1 MALTPSTKKKLFSGA
16 IVGIITVTLFFSSAV
31 RDVATAARDTYES
44 LETFANIINIIQK
57 HYVEEVGTDQLIQG
71 AIDGMMMSL
80 DPHSAYLTPDLYK
93 ELQVDTKGSFGGL
106 GIEITIRDEMLTI
119 IAPIED
125 TPAFKAGVKPGD
137 QIIKINGELT
147 KGMSLMKAVSM
158 MRGPKGSA
166 VLLTLRRE
174 DLPEPFDVSIMREII
189 RVKSVK
195 DSKIYED
202 KYGYVRVAQ
211 FQEGT
216 SRELTDALH
225 KLDEQSGNHIEGI
238 ILDLRHNPGGLL
250 NEAVKVSDLFLD
262 AGLIVYTEGRGDN
275 QKQRFLA
282 HNEGTEANRPMVVLV
297 DEGSASASE
306 IVAGALQDHKRAVIV
321 GTTTFGK
328 GSVQTI
334 LPLDHES
341 ALRLTTARY
350 YTPAGRSIQAKGI
363 EPDVVVERVVRVA
376 KANTLGGAGSGSGF
390 SVREQDLRGH
400 MKNKDGEDVAPRH
413 EVPATEQIAS
423 DVSPGDE
430 SQSDPQLERAIDLL
444 KTWNVFSRFQEEGL
458 APLADSTA
466 AAH

>member
-1 MALTPSTKKKLFSGA
+1 MPLNPRSKKKLAMGA
-16 IVGIITVTLFFSSAV
+16 GVGAVALVLLFLPAL

-57 HYVEEVGTDQLIQG
+57 HYVEEVSTDQLIQG
-71 AIDGMMMSL
+71 AIDGMMSSL

-106 GIEITIRDEMLTI
+106 GIEITIRDDMLTI

-125 TPAFKAGVKPGD
+125 TPAYKAGVKAGD
-137 QIIKINGELT
+137 QIMKIDGQLT

-158 MRGPKGSA
+158 MRGPKGTA
-166 VLLTLRRE
+166 VTLTLRRE
-174 DLPEPFDVSIMREII
+174 DRAEPFDVAITREII

-195 DSKIYED
+195 DAKLYENR
-202 KYGYVRVAQ
+202 YGYVRISQ

-216 SRELTDALH
+216 SRDLADALR
-225 KLDEQSGNHIEGI
+225 KLGDQVPGGLQGT

-262 AGLIVYTEGRGDN
+262 AGLIVYTEGRDES

-282 HNEGTEANRPMVVLV
+282 HNDGTEPERPMVVLV

-334 LPLDHES
+334 LPLEHDS

-363 EPDVVVERVVRVA
+363 APDVVVERAVRVA
-376 KANTLGGAGSGSGF
+376 KANPDF
-390 SVREQDLRGH
+390 SVREENLQGH
-400 MKNKDGEDVAPRH
+400 MQGEEVATDA
-413 EVPATEQIAS
+413 V
-423 DVSPGDE
+423 PGDKTT
-430 SQSDPQLERAIDLL
+430 SDPQLERGLDLL

-458 APLADSTA
+458 APLADSASA
-466 AAH
+466 AVKQ

>member
-1 MALTPSTKKKLFSGA
+1 
-16 IVGIITVTLFFSSAV
+16 
-31 RDVATAARDTYES
+31 
-44 LETFANIINIIQK
+44 
-57 HYVEEVGTDQLIQG
+57 
-71 AIDGMMMSL
+71 MMMSL
-80 DPHSAYLTPDLYK
+80 DPHSAYLTPELYK

-166 VLLTLRRE
+166 VALTLRRE

-195 DSKIYED
+195 DAKLYEN

-216 SRELTDALH
+216 SRELTEALH
-225 KLDEQSGNHIEGI
+225 RLDQQAGGHIEGE

-262 AGLIVYTEGRGDN
+262 AGLIVYTEGRGEN

-282 HNEGTEANRPMVVLV
+282 HNEGTEPNRPMVVLV

-376 KANTLGGAGSGSGF
+376 KASLGGGAGGGF
-390 SVREQDLRGH
+390 SVREHDLRGH
-400 MKNKDGEDVAPRH
+400 MKNNKGEEEEEPAH
-413 EVPATEQIAS
+413 EQPVTEQIAS
-423 DVSPGDE
+423 DVAPGGE
-430 SQSDPQLERAIDLL
+430 SQSDPQLERALDLL

-458 APLADSTA
+458 APLADSSA
-466 AAH
+466 AAPQ

>member
-1 MALTPSTKKKLFSGA
+1 M
-16 IVGIITVTLFFSSAV
+16 
-31 RDVATAARDTYES
+31 
-44 LETFANIINIIQK
+44 
-57 HYVEEVGTDQLIQG
+57 
-71 AIDGMMMSL
+71 
-80 DPHSAYLTPDLYK
+80 
-93 ELQVDTKGSFGGL
+93 
-106 GIEITIRDEMLTI
+106 
-119 IAPIED
+119 
-125 TPAFKAGVKPGD
+125 
-137 QIIKINGELT
+137 T

-158 MRGPKGSA
+158 MRGPKGTA
-166 VLLTLRRE
+166 VTLTLRRE
-174 DLPEPFDVSIMREII
+174 NISDPFDVSINREII
-189 RVKSVK
+189 RVKSIK
-195 DSKIYED
+195 DAKLYEG

-216 SRELTDALH
+216 SRELTEALH
-225 KLDEQSGNHIEGI
+225 KLDDDNRGDLEGV

-282 HNEGTEANRPMVVLV
+282 HNDGTEPDRPMVVLV

-350 YTPAGRSIQAKGI
+350 FTPAGRSIQAKGI

-376 KANTLGGAGSGSGF
+376 KATPGF

-400 MKNKDGEDVAPRH
+400 IENP
-413 EVPATEQIAS
+413 EQVVSDAS
-423 DVSPGDE
+423 GQE
-430 SQSDPQLERAIDLL
+430 SQSDPQLERALDLL
-444 KTWNVFSRFQEEGL
+444 KTWNVFSRSHDEEL
-458 APLADSTA
+458 APATDSA
-466 AAH
+466 ALDR

>member
-1 MALTPSTKKKLFSGA
+1 MALNPRTRRKLTTGSA
-16 IVGIITVTLFFSSAV
+16 ATVVALALFFSPAV
-31 RDVATAARDTYES
+31 RSVATAARDTYES

-57 HYVEEVGTDQLIQG
+57 HYVEEVGTEALIQG

-80 DPHSAYLTPDLYK
+80 DPHSAYLTPELYK

-137 QIIKINGELT
+137 QIIKINGEIT

-158 MRGPKGSA
+158 MRGPKGTA
-166 VLLTLRRE
+166 VTLTLRRE
-174 DLPEPFDVSIMREII
+174 ELAEPFDVSINREII

-195 DSKIYED
+195 DAKLYEG

-216 SRELTDALH
+216 SRELTEALH
-225 KLDEQSGNHIEGI
+225 KLDDDNRGDLEGV
-238 ILDLRHNPGGLL
+238 ILGLRHNPGGLL

-262 AGLIVYTEGRGDN
+262 AGLIVYTEGRGEN

-282 HNEGTEANRPMVVLV
+282 HNDGTEPDRPMVVLV

-306 IVAGALQDHKRAVIV
+306 IVAGALQDHKRAGIV
-321 GTTTFGK
+321 GTTTYGK

-376 KANTLGGAGSGSGF
+376 KAAGSGF

-400 MKNKDGEDVAPRH
+400 IENN
-413 EVPATEQIAS
+413 EQIAS
-423 DVSPGDE
+423 DAAPGDD
-430 SQSDPQLERAIDLL
+430 SQSDPQLERALDLL
-444 KTWNVFSRFQEEGL
+444 KTWNVFSRFQEDGL
-458 APLADSTA
+458 VPLTDSA
-466 AAH
+466 ALDR